1 MSFIDDATFLRKSIE
16 VNNYNEGHEAKS
28 LGYVILLLVTTLGKF
43 QFFVAISAH
52 STTYIN
58 QVCLGSL

>member
-16 VNNYNEGHEAKS
+16 VNNYNEARI

-43 QFFVAISAH
+43 QFFVAIFTGLYSFCI
-52 STTYIN
+52 TY
-58 QVCLGSL
+58 